1 MNISILISSLST
13 QNSSA
18 RMRIWRS
25 IKSCGAATLRD
36 GVYVLPNEQKQRFDP
51 IIDEHQSA
59 DGIAYLFDSVSNN
72 NLDLIQLF
80 NRKSEY
86 SEFLLQLNE
95 IESSLNVEQKN
106 EHLKSIR
113 KLRKQLSSLIDI
125 DFFPNELQ
133 NTALN
138 AISKLELKIHH
149 LGESNEPSSINS
161 DLPSLNLHD
170 FQSKTW
176 ATRKRPWVDRLTCT
190 WLIQKFIDKDPT
202 FIWLQDIK
210 DCPADAYGFDFDGA
224 TFTHV
229 GELVS
234 FEVLL
239 HSFNLA
245 DKSLLKI
252 AEIVHY
258 LDIGGN
264 EPPEALGLE
273 KILQG
278 LRSSIHADQQL
289 VELSNHIFDGLYT
302 NFKGENS

>member
-1 MNISILISSLST
+1 M
-13 QNSSA
+13 
-18 RMRIWRS
+18 W
-25 IKSCGAATLRD
+25 
-36 GVYVLPNEQKQRFDP
+36 
-51 IIDEHQSA
+51 
-59 DGIAYLFDSVSNN
+59 
-72 NLDLIQLF
+72 
-80 NRKSEY
+80 
-86 SEFLLQLNE
+86 
-95 IESSLNVEQKN
+95 
-106 EHLKSIR
+106 
-113 KLRKQLSSLIDI
+113 
-125 DFFPNELQ
+125 
-133 NTALN
+133 
-138 AISKLELKIHH
+138 LE
-149 LGESNEPSSINS
+149 
-161 DLPSLNLHD
+161 
-170 FQSKTW
+170 
-176 ATRKRPWVDRLTCT
+176 
-190 WLIQKFIDKDPT
+190 
-202 FIWLQDIK
+202 DIK